1 MFQRRSKEEFVFA
14 STIENKKEILKRF
27 LSFFSFLSLLSLL
40 SSLSLLSL
48 QRNEGEGLHDKTLG
62 VSASAT
68 TIMTLVKLLCEGFV
82 MAELK

>member
-14 STIENKKEILKRF
+14 STIENKKKILKRF
-27 LSFFSFLSLLSLL
+27 LSFLFFHCFHFFLLFLSFHFK
-40 SSLSLLSL
+40 
-48 QRNEGEGLHDKTLG
+48 GTKEGLHDKTLG

-68 TIMTLVKLLCEGFV
+68 TIMTLVKLLCEGFG